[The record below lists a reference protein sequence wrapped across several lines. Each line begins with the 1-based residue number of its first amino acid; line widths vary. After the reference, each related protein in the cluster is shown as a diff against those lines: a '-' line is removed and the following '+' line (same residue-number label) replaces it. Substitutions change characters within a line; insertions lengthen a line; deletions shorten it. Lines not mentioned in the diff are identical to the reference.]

1 VTAPTRTENI
11 MSDLLHIEKAVRRFG
26 PHRAVNQA
34 SLTLKEGQIT
44 CLLGPSGCG
53 KSTLL
58 RLIAGLEPLDDGRIS
73 RQETVLSGK
82 GVHVPPENRG
92 IGFVFQDY
100 ALFPHLTIAENIG
113 FGLRHL
119 RADER
124 RERIATLL
132 EMVRLSDKAA
142 HYPAALSGGEQQRI
156 ALIRALA
163 RQPRLILLDE
173 PFSGLDAHL
182 KSEVREATLNV
193 LEHSGAAALVV
204 THDAEEALSMGH
216 SLALMDKGQIIQ
228 TGTPQACYLNP
239 VSIAAARLLGETN
252 LVPARVENSYVVS
265 GFGRVP
271 KVVPGSA
278 RDVTLCLRPEAFH
291 IVSANVPEAVAVRI
305 TESRYHGAYSDLMLE
320 AADGAKAHAH
330 VSSLTPFARNDH
342 VHVKIEPAL
351 SSVFD

>member
-1 VTAPTRTENI
+1 
-11 MSDLLHIEKAVRRFG
+11 MSDLLQIDKVVRRFG
-26 PHRAVNQA
+26 THKAVNQA
-34 SLTLKEGQIT
+34 SLTLKDGEIT

-58 RLIAGLEPLDDGRIS
+58 RMIAGLERLDEGVIR
-73 RQETVLSGK
+73 RQDAVLSDK
-82 GVHVPPENRG
+82 STHIPPENRG

-113 FGLRHL
+113 FGLKHL
-119 RADER
+119 SSAER
-124 RERIATLL
+124 NERIATLL
-132 EMVRLSDKAA
+132 QMVRLSDKAKQ
-142 HYPAALSGGEQQRI
+142 YPSALSGGEQQRI

-252 LVPARVENSYVVS
+252 LVPARVENGFVVS
-265 GFGRVP
+265 GFGRVFKP
-271 KVVPGSA
+271 VISSA
-278 RDVTLCLRPEAFH
+278 SDVTLCLRPEAFQV
-291 IVSANVPEAVAVRI
+291 VSANTPDAVTVRI

-320 AADGAKAHAH
+320 AADGSKAHAH
-330 VSSLTPFARNDH
+330 VSSLTPFARNET
-342 VHVKIEPAL
+342 VHVKIEPDL
-351 SSVFD
+351 SSVFE

>member
-1 VTAPTRTENI
+1 
-11 MSDLLHIEKAVRRFG
+11 MSDLLHIDKVVRQFG
-26 PHRAVNQA
+26 AQKAVNQA
-34 SLTLKEGQIT
+34 SLTLKEGEIT

-58 RLIAGLEPLDDGRIS
+58 RMIAGLETLDEGTIS
-73 RQETVLSGK
+73 RQETVLSGPRT
-82 GVHVPPENRG
+82 HVPPENRG

-100 ALFPHLTIAENIG
+100 ALFPHLTISENIG

-119 RADER
+119 ASAER
-124 RERIATLL
+124 NERIATLL
-132 EMVRLSDKAA
+132 DMVRLSDKAKQ
-142 HYPAALSGGEQQRI
+142 YPAALSGGEQQRI

-163 RQPRLILLDE
+163 REPRLILLDE

-252 LVPARVENSYVVS
+252 LVPARLGNGVVVS
-265 GFGRVP
+265 GFGRIS
-271 KVVPGSA
+271 KADSGQA

-291 IVSANVPEAVAVRI
+291 VVAADTPEAVAVRI

-330 VSSLTPFARNDH
+330 VSSLTAFARNET
-342 VHVKIEPAL
+342 VSVKIDPHL
-351 SSVFD
+351 CSVFD